1 LFGPI
6 SLKPAM
12 HWVLPVCAVETMKKK
27 LRKNTAALPPFENG
41 QVWQMADSS
50 LRIGLVG
57 KTLVHYKHYKPAAK
71 RPPVLLSGKW
81 VLEEFLQKNEAI
93 LLQDASTASPA
104 AGIKP
109 VPAANV
115 SGKTKRKFDMTK
127 NKPVGAH

>member
-1 LFGPI
+1 
-6 SLKPAM
+6 
-12 HWVLPVCAVETMKKK
+12 
-27 LRKNTAALPPFENG
+27 
-41 QVWQMADSS
+41 MADSS

-93 LLQDASTASPA
+93 LLQDASAASPP
-104 AGIKP
+104 AGLKP
-109 VPAANV
+109 APASTA
-115 SGKTKRKFDMTK
+115 GKSKRKSDMTK

>member
-1 LFGPI
+1 
-6 SLKPAM
+6 M
-12 HWVLPVCAVETMKKK
+12 HRVLPVRAVETMKKK
-27 LRKNTAALPPFENG
+27 LRKNTVTLPPFENG

-93 LLQDASTASPA
+93 LLQDASAASPP
-104 AGIKP
+104 AGLK
-109 VPAANV
+109 PAA
-115 SGKTKRKFDMTK
+115 SAPSKSKRKSDMTK
-127 NKPVGAH
+127 SKPVGAH

>member
-1 LFGPI
+1 
-6 SLKPAM
+6 M
-12 HWVLPVCAVETMKKK
+12 RAVETMKKK
-27 LRKNTAALPPFENG
+27 LRKNTVTLPPFENG

-93 LLQDASTASPA
+93 LLQDASAASPP
-104 AGIKP
+104 AGLK
-109 VPAANV
+109 PAA
-115 SGKTKRKFDMTK
+115 SKSKGKSDMTK